1 MCKNII
7 LFIVISLILKYIFH
21 HYKLFVSVGKR
32 ESTGEREQKRKRV
45 KKRGN
50 GLFIE
55 MLQAH
60 ER

>member
-1 MCKNII
+1 MSKNII

-21 HYKLFVSVGKR
+21 HYKLFVSVRKR
-32 ESTGEREQKRKRV
+32 ESTGEREQKRV
-45 KKRGN
+45 KERGN

-55 MLQAH
+55 KLQAH